1 MIERLVSRGASAIAA
16 ATAPICSIPTPWI
29 AGARRVRT
37 APSRNENTRCSGDSA
52 VLAALEEFGPLSQA
66 DLGRLLGLDRSDVNG
81 IVGRLEAASS
91 LTRQPDPADRRRNIV
106 AITDG
111 GRVRVAELFEQA
123 TEVQAELLVALTPAE
138 RDQLTGLLAKV
149 LRGHA
154 PQPA

>member
-1 MIERLVSRGASAIAA
+1 MQQTQPVAEAPARLQALASWQVSKISTLASRL
-16 ATAPICSIPTPWI
+16 TAQRMPL
-29 AGARRVRT
+29 
-37 APSRNENTRCSGDSA
+37 SGRADSA
-52 VLAALEEFGPLSQA
+52 VLAALEQFGSLSQA
-66 DLGRLLGLDRSDVNG
+66 DLGRLLGLDRNDVNG

-123 TEVQAELLVALTPAE
+123 TGVQAELLVALTPAE
-138 RDQLTGLLAKV
+138 RIQLTGLLAKV